1 MQHGITVSCGTAIC
15 QLQKIRMVFSV
26 QYFILFI
33 LKAGK
38 KFPRDDPIPFSS
50 SSCILDQ
57 AVLSDTDGVPGACG
71 DSDDIFPLLHLTLAV
86 GIVSAGCHCTVSSY
100 SCRVSIPA
108 GDADDILPGSG
119 FALSVPV
126 AADCQ
131 YGAVLF
137 TAGYM
142 IRSTGDL
149 SYVAPI
155 VGAKFFFLKFSCDQN
170 SPVFSKAG
178 DNSCPD

>member
-1 MQHGITVSCGTAIC
+1 MIPYLSPLPPVYWIRPSFRIPMVCQGPAATAMIS
-15 QLQKIRMVFSV
+15 F
-26 QYFILFI
+26 
-33 LKAGK
+33 
-38 KFPRDDPIPFSS
+38 
-50 SSCILDQ
+50 
-57 AVLSDTDGVPGACG
+57 
-71 DSDDIFPLLHLTLAV
+71 HLTLAV

-131 YGAVLF
+131 YSAVLF
-137 TAGYM
+137 ASGYM